1 MAFTLHIT
9 GPFGSKTVTVETEL
23 SIGRTDH
30 ATVTLDDSGLSRIN
44 TTFFVDDGELLVAD
58 ENSTNGTFLN
68 GERVEGRPRILKN
81 GDRLKVGTH
90 TEIRVETGAVSSS
103 QPHAASDLES
113 NQNTRAETR
122 PVGSVPAQSSAPK
135 AKSPPKSKPKAPI
148 SNTQTYLI
156 VASAAMTLLIL
167 ILGGIGI
174 YLLVRDPKAGGRSGA
189 IVSTVIPVRVIDPLG
204 GEDEDDLDDLIA
216 SWETAE
222 EEIKSENV
230 ADITNAVDE
239 EAELNVPAAL
249 LAAGQKKAFEPRQGE
264 TGIRPAG
271 LNVPKELFGDGV
283 IKQKM
288 KLREMKAAGYQQPM
302 DFADLAEK
310 RQSTDELQRL
320 KEMPMATESFY
331 LDVGG
336 SAQDSPIMSF
346 AFPNERAVISNG
358 HPKYQTLARL
368 AENFAGRKYDL
379 NNAADRKQMRMRL
392 LRMFHPRAQP
402 ILKELADAY
411 HGKFGRPLRVTS
423 LTRSMDYQILLNSG
437 NANSFKVRGEGSLPP
452 HTSGCAF
459 DLARKHMT
467 ADEQNFVMAKL
478 AEMERAGKLDAL
490 IEYGVNACFHIFI
503 YSDGNPPRAYYF
515 GPREY
520 ETIPLFA
527 SLTDTP
533 HSH

>member
-23 SIGRTDH
+23 TVGRTEQ
-30 ATVTLDDSGLSRIN
+30 ASVALDDSGLSRIN

-68 GERVEGRPRILKN
+68 GERIEGRPRILKN
-81 GDRLKVGTH
+81 GDRLKLGTH
-90 TEIRVETGAVSSS
+90 TEVRVETGTAAAHPDPAFEREPS
-103 QPHAASDLES
+103 QS
-113 NQNTRAETR
+113 QKAETR
-122 PVGSVPAQSSAPK
+122 PLGSVSEPVSAPK
-135 AKSPPKSKPKAPI
+135 TKSQSKPKPKARA

-156 VASAAMTLLIL
+156 VASAVMTLLIL
-167 ILGGIGI
+167 ILGGVGI
-174 YLLVRDPKAGGRSGA
+174 YLLVRDPKAGGKSTA
-189 IVSTVIPVRVIDPLG
+189 VVSTVIPVRVIDPLG

-222 EEIKSENV
+222 KEIDSANV
-230 ADITNAVDE
+230 ADITSAVNE
-239 EAELNVPAAL
+239 EAELNVSAAQL
-249 LAAGQKKAFEPRQGE
+249 EAAKRKAFEPRPGE
-264 TGIRPAG
+264 AGIRPAG

-288 KLREMKAAGYQQPM
+288 KLNEMKKEGYHQPM

-310 RQSTDELQRL
+310 RMSTDPLQRL
-320 KEMPMATESFY
+320 QEMPMATDSFY

-336 SAQDSPIMSF
+336 SAQDAPISSF
-346 AFPNERAVISNG
+346 AFPNERAEITSG
-358 HPKYQTLARL
+358 HPKFSTLAKL
-368 AENFAGRKYDL
+368 AENFAGKKYDL
-379 NNAADRKQMRMRL
+379 NNPADRKQMRMRL
-392 LRMFHPRAQP
+392 LRMFNPRAKP
-402 ILKELADAY
+402 ILKELSDAY
-411 HGKFGRPLRVTS
+411 HGRFGRPLRVTS

-459 DLARKHMT
+459 DLARKHMP

-478 AEMERAGKLDAL
+478 AEMERDGKLDAL

-503 YSDGNPPRAYYF
+503 YNDGNPPRAYYF
-515 GPREY
+515 
-520 ETIPLFA
+520 
-527 SLTDTP
+527 
-533 HSH
+533 